1 MSAIISDST
10 IIGWIGGFLFPL
22 FRVAGFFM
30 AVPLIGSQM
39 LPANMRMA
47 LSVVV
52 TFTILPLLPP
62 APVIDP
68 ISVEAILV
76 IFQQVLIGVAFGFII
91 QIVYQVFALAGQI
104 YAMQAG
110 LGFASMA
117 DPANG
122 VNSTVMAQFLVI
134 GGNMLFVTMNGHLA
148 LIQILADSFRLIPVG
163 WGGANREFFW
173 AIVQMGGWMFSAA
186 FLLVIPG
193 IVALLMVQ
201 AGLGIV
207 TRAAPQLNVFSLG
220 FPFMMTFSLLIAWI
234 GLSTIT
240 NHFEAVFEYGLA
252 FLREWTES
260 MEVVR

>member
-1 MSAIISDST
+1 MPAIITDSMIT
-10 IIGWIGGFLFPL
+10 EWVAGFLWPL

-39 LPANMRMA
+39 LPSNMRLG
-47 LSVVV
+47 LSVM
-52 TFTILPLLPP
+52 TTLAIMPLLPP
-62 APVIDP
+62 VPQIDL
-68 ISVEAILV
+68 ISMEAFLLIA
-76 IFQQVLIGVAFGFII
+76 QQVLIGVTFGFIV

-122 VNSTVMAQFLVI
+122 VNTTVMAQFLVI

-148 LIQILADSFRLIPVG
+148 LIQILADSFQLLPIGYVG
-163 WGGANREFFW
+163 VDRELFW
-173 AIVQMGGWMFSAA
+173 EIASLGGWMFAAA
-186 FLLVIPG
+186 FLIVLPG
-193 IVALLMVQ
+193 ITALLMVQ

-234 GLSTIT
+234 GLNTIVI
-240 NHFEAVFEYGLA
+240 HFESIFDFGLG
-252 FLREWTES
+252 FLRDWIES
-260 MEVVR
+260 RAST